1 MLFVVVWLL
10 FSYLAVSWTRTLSK
24 VYRVTYIQ
32 GILILRAF
40 RCSFTW
46 ILSFPSLAQIGEY
59 TLDAGVP
66 FLVRVAIEYNEQ
78 WTTNVCWMML
88 CNLCKSALRS
98 VLTTTDFVS
107 TCCDPWL
114 SHELFHSPPNFLS
127 LSHSISI
134 QLPFFFLAWHTN
146 IQECKTFF
154 ATSYKVPFSLL
165 VMVFSFGG
173 EYAIVCYTILKEMT
187 CFDGTDAKRQNLSVW
202 KEGHTN
208 VYSVTKNVCN
218 FSM

>member
-1 MLFVVVWLL
+1 MVRARVSLNKLHLCVFFFFFFFHVLLFGYY

-114 SHELFHSPPNFLS
+114 SHELFHSPPQLSFSLS
-127 LSHSISI
+127 LTPSLSNCR
-134 QLPFFFLAWHTN
+134 FFPRLTHQYSRMQN
-146 IQECKTFF
+146 IFRYE
-154 ATSYKVPFSLL
+154 L
-165 VMVFSFGG
+165 
-173 EYAIVCYTILKEMT
+173 
-187 CFDGTDAKRQNLSVW
+187 
-202 KEGHTN
+202 
-208 VYSVTKNVCN
+208 
-218 FSM
+218 

>member
-1 MLFVVVWLL
+1 MFFVVVWLL

-114 SHELFHSPPNFLS
+114 SHELF
-127 LSHSISI
+127 
-134 QLPFFFLAWHTN
+134 LPFFSSLDTPIFKNAKH
-146 IQECKTFF
+146 
-154 ATSYKVPFSLL
+154 FSLRAIKFRFHCWSWFFL
-165 VMVFSFGG
+165 SEGSMLLYVRRFS
-173 EYAIVCYTILKEMT
+173 
-187 CFDGTDAKRQNLSVW
+187 KRW
-202 KEGHTN
+202 HA
-208 VYSVTKNVCN
+208 
-218 FSM
+218 SMAPMRNDKI